1 MKIPHLQS
9 PAWSLFSLLS
19 IVKLLLPHLLLLSLF
34 LTFFRFLW
42 GIYWKWE
49 IRRWRLSQMSIRL
62 APLSLGKRLLRLA
75 QLSNRPSVV
84 RCCFC
89 PPLACHCLY
98 FKCPLQAVGGGSCS
112 WPEEVV
118 EWSGPTV
125 ALLCHSFLSSLGK
138 LDLNESYT
146 RVWVSDIVARVTL
159 RSDTVLPFLPSTWPL
174 SSHTTTIPIS
184 NAMQGIGK
192 LFLCA
197 IQSILKLWQVFGN
210 MRVPTLDSHY
220 AKCPKISHDMRFDI
234 FTITYF
240 FFIVPFLHFCGS
252 LPCLSSAFQNS
263 SPLSEVEPLPTSNKI
278 ISFQLLPLLRTVRA
292 C

>member
-1 MKIPHLQS
+1 
-9 PAWSLFSLLS
+9 
-19 IVKLLLPHLLLLSLF
+19 
-34 LTFFRFLW
+34 
-42 GIYWKWE
+42 
-49 IRRWRLSQMSIRL
+49 MSIRL

-75 QLSNRPSVV
+75 QLSNPPSVV
-84 RCCFC
+84 RWCFC
-89 PPLACHCLY
+89 PPLACHCHC

-118 EWSGPTV
+118 EWSRPTV

-240 FFIVPFLHFCGS
+240 LFIVPFLHFCSS

-263 SPLSEVEPLPTSNKI
+263 PPPLWGWASPHFKQNNFISTAPSSPHCESMLNEAGWGSGKFSVFPLNWKLNCDANLMPGPA
-278 ISFQLLPLLRTVRA
+278 LPANPASHETRLIMHKTAPPLT
-292 C
+292 

>member
-1 MKIPHLQS
+1 MDDDTHRPVPVTRGRHNPITEYLQ
-9 PAWSLFSLLS
+9 F

-75 QLSNRPSVV
+75 QLSNPPSVV
-84 RCCFC
+84 RWCFC
-89 PPLACHCLY
+89 PPLACHCHC

-197 IQSILKLWQVFGN
+197 IHSILKLWPVFGN

-220 AKCPKISHDMRFDI
+220 AKCPKISHYMRFDI

-240 FFIVPFLHFCGS
+240 FYCTIFAFLRQPAMFVLCISKLLPPS
-252 LPCLSSAFQNS
+252 LRLSL
-263 SPLSEVEPLPTSNKI
+263 SPLQTK
-278 ISFQLLPLLRTVRA
+278 
-292 C
+292 